1 MAFLALRRF
10 GLEYPY
16 AAESDYYNW
25 ILNGLREFWEIAT
38 VLRLAAQAFSKQYC
52 LTPSRA
58 RGSCIAWASFKT
70 GAPKL
75 SAALIFLWLLSF
87 YQEKESNNDFLKY
100 STVLASPVSAS
111 TFGDQSS
118 TFFASEI
125 SGLRCFGSSWGR
137 GR

>member
-70 GAPKL
+70 VAPKL
-75 SAALIFLWLLSF
+75 SAALIFAHFVRELAPSGTRF
-87 YQEKESNNDFLKY
+87 FGYFLFIKKKK
-100 STVLASPVSAS
+100 VIM
-111 TFGDQSS
+111 TF
-118 TFFASEI
+118 
-125 SGLRCFGSSWGR
+125 
-137 GR
+137 